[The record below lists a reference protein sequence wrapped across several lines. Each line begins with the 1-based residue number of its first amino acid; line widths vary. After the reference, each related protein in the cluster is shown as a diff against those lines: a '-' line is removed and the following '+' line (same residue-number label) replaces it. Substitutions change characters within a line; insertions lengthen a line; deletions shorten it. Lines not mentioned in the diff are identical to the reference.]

1 MTATPPGEEGTM
13 DIAITYCTEYRCSLT
28 AIASVRERVKL
39 AFPNHRAS
47 ITALNVRL
55 TG

>member
-1 MTATPPGEEGTM
+1 M
-13 DIAITYCTEYRCSLT
+13 DIATTCCTEYRCSLT

-39 AFPNHRAS
+39 AYPNYRAS
-47 ITALNVRL
+47 ITALNVKL

>member
-28 AIASVRERVKL
+28 AIASVRESVKL
-39 AFPNHRAS
+39 ASPNYRAS
-47 ITALNVRL
+47 ITPLNVRL

>member
-1 MTATPPGEEGTM
+1 M

-28 AIASVRERVKL
+28 AIASVRESVKL
-39 AFPNHRAS
+39 TFPHPRAS
-47 ITALNVRL
+47 ITALNVKL

>member
-13 DIAITYCTEYRCSLT
+13 DIAITYCTEYWRSLA
-28 AIASVRERVKL
+28 AIASVRESVKL

-47 ITALNVRL
+47 ITALNVRPS
-55 TG
+55 G